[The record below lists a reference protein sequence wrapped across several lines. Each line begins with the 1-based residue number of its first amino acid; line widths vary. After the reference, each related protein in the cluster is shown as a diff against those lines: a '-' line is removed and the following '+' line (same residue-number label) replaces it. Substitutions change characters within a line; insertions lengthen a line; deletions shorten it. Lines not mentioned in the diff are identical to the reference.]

1 MTTTSVR
8 PPERPPAAPER
19 PAPADTA
26 RSTPSTLSLAVQ
38 RNGGYLA
45 ALGVAM
51 LVLAF
56 TVGPQMALIVVGAIV
71 AVAVVGAAVM
81 IPTVALFLMVA
92 SEFANASGV
101 IATPVSIYTALLG
114 LCGMSVVVGLARKR
128 YRDRVRPGWWIPAAL
143 LLAYLV
149 TIVPSAAM
157 SQDPASTTSALSDH
171 LKDIVFV
178 VIVSLLLQ
186 MSSKPWYTIVAILVP
201 LAGISVL
208 TALSEYVVGNSQ
220 TFGGFSTI
228 QSNAGAGIAAA
239 RHSGPLPDPNF
250 WGRFLILGLPFGL
263 AFVHRALARRSRFE
277 LLFSAG
283 ATLAILLGLYLTQS
297 RGTMLAAGLT
307 IVVWLVAAGPRV
319 RRRAFFLA
327 PISLLILLLPGIGD
341 RLLTLTQ
348 AVSSAPDYAADQS
361 LTERSNIGEV
371 AFGVFKANPLFGTGP
386 GSFAH
391 TMSQY
396 APLTNAGPTGDITA
410 THNLYLELL
419 SETGIV
425 GMLGWSVLIVGML
438 VLGYLATT
446 RLAGTFPDARGGRL
460 TRGVGAAGI
469 AAIVGFSA
477 ASLFLHLAY
486 SRTFLLVCA
495 LIGFAYSV
503 ARTDR
508 SLRRRMPARAT
519 AQARKG
525 FFFAAAVTVATAAA
539 ATVVGATLV
548 TVLGRDTYV
557 ATSEL
562 TLQATGAGYPG
573 YAMDI
578 RRRTAVLPA
587 YASVI
592 QGGAATQET
601 TVVADP
607 VRGVMTV
614 RAVGDSPAEAIQ
626 RRDAV
631 VVNAPKAISQQG
643 LNAVYNVVTVSVQ
656 DVADER
662 VVDGTTLRIVLLATA
677 GEIAL
682 VLFLC
687 GRIRSE
693 ERRRGVWLI

>member
-1 MTTTSVR
+1 M
-8 PPERPPAAPER
+8 
-19 PAPADTA
+19 
-26 RSTPSTLSLAVQ
+26 LQ
-38 RNGGYLA
+38 RNGGYIA
-45 ALGVAM
+45 ALGVA
-51 LVLAF
+51 LLILAF
-56 TVGPQMALIVVGAIV
+56 TVGPQMTLLVVGALV

-101 IATPVSIYTALLG
+101 LATPVSIYTALLG
-114 LCGMSVVVGLARKR
+114 LCGVSVVVGFARKR
-128 YRDRVRPGWWIPAAL
+128 YRDRIRPGWWIPAAL

-149 TIVPSAAM
+149 TLVPSAAM
-157 SQDPASTTSALSDH
+157 SQNPAATTSALSDH

-186 MSSKPWYTIVAILVP
+186 MSSKPWITIVAILVP
-201 LAGISVL
+201 LAGISIL

-228 QSNAGAGIAAA
+228 QSSAGADIAAA

-263 AFVHRALARRSRFE
+263 AFVHRSLTRRSRWE

-283 ATLAILLGLYLTQS
+283 ASLSILVGIYLTQS

-307 IVVWLVAAGPRV
+307 VAVWLVVAGPRI

-327 PISLLILLLPGIGD
+327 PLSLLVLLLPGIGD

-361 LTERSNIGEV
+361 LTERGNVGDV

-386 GSFAH
+386 GSFA
-391 TMSQY
+391 TSMQQY
-396 APLTNAGPTGDITA
+396 APLTDAGPTGDITA

-419 SETGIV
+419 SESGIV
-425 GMLGWSVLIVGML
+425 GMLGWAVLIVGML
-438 VLGYLATT
+438 VLGHQATT
-446 RLAGTFPDARGGRL
+446 RLAGAYPDAPGGRL
-460 TRGVGAAGI
+460 TRGVGAAGV

-495 LIGFAYSV
+495 LIGFMYSV

-508 SLRRRMPARAT
+508 GLRRRMPARAT

-525 FFFAAAVTVATAAA
+525 FRFAAVVTLATAAA

-587 YASVI
+587 YASLI

-601 TVVADP
+601 TVLADP
-607 VRGVMTV
+607 TRGVMTV
-614 RAVGDSPAEAIQ
+614 RAVADSPAEALK

-631 VVNAPKAISQQG
+631 VVNAPKAISQSG
-643 LNAVYNVVTVSVQ
+643 LNAVYNVVSVSVA
-656 DVADER
+656 DVSEER